1 MSGERS
7 AGGRRSLS
15 GKLAGYAP
23 PRRAR
28 GARRKRRQGR
38 GANSGGAPR
47 CPRRCGEAFLAEH
60 MQDVQLPLDW
70 LVLVPDV
77 ITCSSPTVPCSLEAR
92 SRTVLHNVIDRLT
105 DPAAARRR
113 TSNTSEQTRKGGPIH
128 HAHRLACLTRQSLS
142 VYHLARHATSVVL
155 QQLRRRSYAHD
166 KGCQI
171 DVRESGKAA
180 LGSGSLYCHPL
191 IALALVLAPPPPP
204 PPPPPLPTAGP
215 GVYSTSVTAMRGQRM
230 THHSALPQHRA
241 PYLLLYLCVT
251 PRMVAPHRPPVRWR
265 SE

>member
-155 QQLRRRSYAHD
+155 Q
-166 KGCQI
+166 
-171 DVRESGKAA
+171 
-180 LGSGSLYCHPL
+180 
-191 IALALVLAPPPPP
+191 
-204 PPPPPLPTAGP
+204 
-215 GVYSTSVTAMRGQRM
+215 RM
-230 THHSALPQHRA
+230 THQLARSTVVRSSRLHS
-241 PYLLLYLCVT
+241 CS
-251 PRMVAPHRPPVRWR
+251 PHRRRRRRRHPCLPPAPVCTAPA
-265 SE
+265 